1 MLLKSHAH
9 KSICIHTTK
18 TCMYSLLTI
27 VNQIRKG
34 NCGYIIAYLL
44 MSELTITTLY
54 LYLECH
60 LVHYKIRNIPDPI
73 PQETFGE
80 VDENRKMVQSLCF
93 TLPVQHCRVVST
105 HPSFHSSSFSPKS
118 HHPVVGL
125 ILLPCDICTLF

>member
-9 KSICIHTTK
+9 KSVCIHTTK
-18 TCMYSLLTI
+18 THMYSLLTI

-34 NCGYIIAYLL
+34 NSGYIIAYLL
-44 MSELTITTLY
+44 MSELTVTTLH

-80 VDENRKMVQSLCF
+80 VDENRKMVQSLFLYAACPALQSCQYPPL
-93 TLPVQHCRVVST
+93 LPRFLFQSQEP
-105 HPSFHSSSFSPKS
+105 PSSCWPDSSSM
-118 HHPVVGL
+118 
-125 ILLPCDICTLF
+125 